1 MRRAWLKHFNT
12 PVALTTAP
20 LSSSFQRLQERRQSL
35 MGKLLPRSCFP
46 VLRNVAPLLVEDK
59 EKEDS
64 ITVDQSDT
72 VAQQQRSSSAKQ
84 ASVGAGNVP
93 CAAAECGTHA
103 STSPKSSSPAA
114 AGKLFVF
121 RDPPQSC
128 DLAEPPRRK
137 KKKNFLNLKKST
149 VAPTDLP

>member
-1 MRRAWLKHFNT
+1 
-12 PVALTTAP
+12 
-20 LSSSFQRLQERRQSL
+20 

-72 VAQQQRSSSAKQ
+72 VVQQQRSSSAKQ
-84 ASVGAGNVP
+84 ASVDAGNVP
-93 CAAAECGTHA
+93 CAAAEYGTHA
-103 STSPKSSSPAA
+103 STSPKSSSPAT

-128 DLAEPPRRK
+128 DLVEPPRRK
-137 KKKNFLNLKKST
+137 KKKSFLNLKKST

>member
-1 MRRAWLKHFNT
+1 
-12 PVALTTAP
+12 
-20 LSSSFQRLQERRQSL
+20 

-46 VLRNVAPLLVEDK
+46 VLRNVAPLLVEVNGKDGS
-59 EKEDS
+59 DS
-64 ITVDQSDT
+64 
-72 VAQQQRSSSAKQ
+72 VAQRSSAME
-84 ASVGAGNVP
+84 ASVEAETVP
-93 CAAAECGTHA
+93 AAAAAKDGTRS
-103 STSPKSSSPAA
+103 STGPEQSFPAM

-137 KKKNFLNLKKST
+137 KKKNFLNLKKSS

>member
-1 MRRAWLKHFNT
+1 
-12 PVALTTAP
+12 
-20 LSSSFQRLQERRQSL
+20 

-46 VLRNVAPLLVEDK
+46 VQRNVAPLLAEDK

-64 ITVDQSDT
+64 LTVDQSDT
-72 VAQQQRSSSAKQ
+72 VAPRQRSSSAKQ
-84 ASVGAGNVP
+84 ASVDGGNVP
-93 CAAAECGTHA
+93 SAAAEYGMHDPTG
-103 STSPKSSSPAA
+103 SEPSSPAT

-121 RDPPQSC
+121 RDPPPSC

>member
-1 MRRAWLKHFNT
+1 
-12 PVALTTAP
+12 
-20 LSSSFQRLQERRQSL
+20 

-64 ITVDQSDT
+64 LTVDQADT
-72 VAQQQRSSSAKQ
+72 VAQQQQQQRSSSAKQ
-84 ASVGAGNVP
+84 ASVDAGSVP
-93 CAAAECGTHA
+93 SAAAEYGTYA
-103 STSPKSSSPAA
+103 STGPEPSSPVT

-121 RDPPQSC
+121 RDPPHSC
-128 DLAEPPRRK
+128 DLTEPPRRK

-149 VAPTDLP
+149 VAPTALP